1 MTENVPDRPTT
12 STLGPPPVP
21 DPRRPERPARS
32 KGRRAPSPLAGEC
45 LRPLTRCQV
54 EDLTPELG
62 DLYAQT
68 SGGDPCAWNRERS
81 AFLRR
86 LATDVRRPGFALL
99 VAETSVSS
107 GATLLTG
114 CAHGFPVRG
123 DGPRWE
129 GLDGYLPQSLLRVAA
144 SGRLFAISEI
154 LVGHRVRTQNQSRDW
169 NLARRLQRRLLT
181 DHAAALGVMLVNRG
195 DARMLEAL
203 RSWGWQ
209 YLLTDVADTADARG
223 MPLCAPPCRVLVLR

>member
-1 MTENVPDRPTT
+1 M
-12 STLGPPPVP
+12 
-21 DPRRPERPARS
+21 
-32 KGRRAPSPLAGEC
+32 
-45 LRPLTRCQV
+45 
-54 EDLTPELG
+54 PELG

-68 SGGDPCAWNRERS
+68 STGDPCAWNRARS

-99 VAETSVSS
+99 IAETTVSS

-123 DGPRWE
+123 GGPWWQ
-129 GLDGYLPQSLLRVAA
+129 GLDGYLPEGLLRVAA

-154 LVGHRVRTQNQSRDW
+154 LVGRSVRTQNQSRDW

-181 DHAAALGVMLVNRG
+181 DHAAALGVMLVHRG
-195 DARMLEAL
+195 DVRTLEAL
-203 RSWGWQ
+203 RFWGWQ
-209 YLLTDVADTADARG
+209 YVLADVADARG
-223 MPLCAPPCRVLVLR
+223 TPLCAPPCRVLVLR